1 MWDQSLEPASLVGR
15 LRNFFVFIALSGMG
29 IAAVLGGWRYAVG
42 FALGAAASWW
52 SLHGTVQVV
61 QKLGTPVSW
70 GKPGAFAWTLFRF
83 IVLVLGAFVILKC
96 TSISFHAALA
106 GLLVSIGAVIL
117 EAIYEFTYAR

>member
-1 MWDQSLEPASLVGR
+1 MWDPRLEPASLVGR
-15 LRNFFVFIALSGMG
+15 LRRFFSLIALSGMA
-29 IAAVLGGWRYAVG
+29 IAAMFGGWRYAVG
-42 FALGAAASWW
+42 FALGAATSWW

-61 QKLGTPVSW
+61 QKLGTPVSL